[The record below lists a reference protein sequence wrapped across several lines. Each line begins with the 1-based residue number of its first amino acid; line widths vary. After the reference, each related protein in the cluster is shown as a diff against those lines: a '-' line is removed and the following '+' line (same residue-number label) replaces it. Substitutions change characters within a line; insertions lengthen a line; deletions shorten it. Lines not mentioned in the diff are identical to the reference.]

1 MSEYYNSSVK
11 KIVTAL
17 LSAPISLKLIKF
29 NALFI
34 LPVLMLVFSLST
46 SLINDNLTGLETT
59 NYVLYCLCT
68 LDIGLGTLFSYEVLL
83 NRLNIK
89 SKFKIL
95 ALVICIGGIVFAL
108 LPYSSQRP
116 GSLLSNLH
124 VFFAL
129 FSSVG
134 IFVLTALAIFEIQ
147 FRDYQLF
154 KQTARILLILC
165 SLFVVELM
173 LIGAIS
179 GLLEVNSALGLN
191 WLLLYLIHQCS

>member
-1 MSEYYNSSVK
+1 MK